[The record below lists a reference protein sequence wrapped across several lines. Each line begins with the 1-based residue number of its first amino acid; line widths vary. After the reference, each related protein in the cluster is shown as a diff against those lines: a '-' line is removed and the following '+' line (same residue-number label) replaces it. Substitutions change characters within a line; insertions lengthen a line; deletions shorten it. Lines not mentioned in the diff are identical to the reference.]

1 MTLMIIFIAGL
12 HLNGI
17 NFPLLFSLW
26 VKSIKPIKKVS
37 LPPRFLPLFFLS
49 HLHWCPFHPPTSR
62 DFAELP
68 PRRRCRGFE
77 NPLWRSRARL
87 VLAETGDYRAAPVLL
102 GQSFTQ
108 CRPHWLEILE
118 LAFLSFWH
126 LPSLFTSGAVPP
138 PPWRAMLL
146 SWLSKRLRHFSLERS
161 SPGTHAAKADEIL
174 TFKLGFFL
182 LVEGGGG
189 GLGAQILFILMT
201 NPSCGGSEMLSLP
214 AAPLPVLELGC
225 TMQGVSLLP
234 LQCRDL

>member
-1 MTLMIIFIAGL
+1 MIIFIAGL

-26 VKSIKPIKKVS
+26 VKSMKPIKKVS

-77 NPLWRSRARL
+77 NPLWRSRVRL
-87 VLAETGDYRAAPVLL
+87 LLAETGNYRAVRVLL
-102 GQSFTQ
+102 GWSFTQ
-108 CRPHWLEILE
+108 CGPHRVEILE
-118 LAFLSFWH
+118 MAFLSSWH
-126 LPSLFTSGAVPP
+126 LPFHFTRDAVPP

-146 SWLSKRLRHFSLERS
+146 SWLTKRLWHFSLES
-161 SPGTHAAKADEIL
+161 SPGTHAAKADKIL

-189 GLGAQILFILMT
+189 GLGAQILLILMT
-201 NPSCGGSEMLSLP
+201 NPSCGGFEMLGLHAALLP
-214 AAPLPVLELGC
+214 GLELGHA
-225 TMQGVSLLP
+225 MQGVSLFP
-234 LQCRDL
+234 L

>member
-77 NPLWRSRARL
+77 NPLWRSRVRL

-108 CRPHWLEILE
+108 CGPRCSEIFGAGFSL
-118 LAFLSFWH
+118 LLASPVPFYQRCCASTSSASDAPVVAHQAAAAFLFGEE
-126 LPSLFTSGAVPP
+126 F
-138 PPWRAMLL
+138 
-146 SWLSKRLRHFSLERS
+146 SWYTRS
-161 SPGTHAAKADEIL
+161 ES
-174 TFKLGFFL
+174 
-182 LVEGGGG
+182 
-189 GLGAQILFILMT
+189 
-201 NPSCGGSEMLSLP
+201 
-214 AAPLPVLELGC
+214 
-225 TMQGVSLLP
+225 
-234 LQCRDL
+234 R